1 MRVTVKAV
9 IFFDKNFAATGSS
22 YPYCVYCKELMFY
35 VNNQSSEEKVVGL
48 IENQLLYFLRCR
60 VSCNNLTRWGWKVSE
75 NSAIP
80 PIFTDEYMLQ
90 ETERIFGVTI
100 IEPLI
105 ISVDVELPRA
115 EKTI

>member
-1 MRVTVKAV
+1 M
-9 IFFDKNFAATGSS
+9 KN
-22 YPYCVYCKELMFY
+22 
-35 VNNQSSEEKVVGL
+35 
-48 IENQLLYFLRCR
+48 
-60 VSCNNLTRWGWKVSE
+60 WGWKVSE
-75 NSAIP
+75 NSAFP

-90 ETERIFGVTI
+90 ETERIFEVTI

>member
-1 MRVTVKAV
+1 MIYKIGLHTK
-9 IFFDKNFAATGSS
+9 IWKIGDK
-22 YPYCVYCKELMFY
+22 
-35 VNNQSSEEKVVGL
+35 
-48 IENQLLYFLRCR
+48 
-60 VSCNNLTRWGWKVSE
+60 KVSE

>member
-1 MRVTVKAV
+1 M
-9 IFFDKNFAATGSS
+9 KN
-22 YPYCVYCKELMFY
+22 
-35 VNNQSSEEKVVGL
+35 
-48 IENQLLYFLRCR
+48 
-60 VSCNNLTRWGWKVSE
+60 WGWKVSE

>member
-1 MRVTVKAV
+1 MLYRLPECERVCSGICSAFGKSVSEVVKKFEK
-9 IFFDKNFAATGSS
+9 ILLRDLQNRLTYKNM
-22 YPYCVYCKELMFY
+22 K
-35 VNNQSSEEKVVGL
+35 N
-48 IENQLLYFLRCR
+48 
-60 VSCNNLTRWGWKVSE
+60 WGWKVSE
-75 NSAIP
+75 NSAFP

-90 ETERIFGVTI
+90 ETERIFEVTI

>member
-1 MRVTVKAV
+1 M
-9 IFFDKNFAATGSS
+9 KN
-22 YPYCVYCKELMFY
+22 
-35 VNNQSSEEKVVGL
+35 
-48 IENQLLYFLRCR
+48 
-60 VSCNNLTRWGWKVSE
+60 WGWEISE

-90 ETERIFGVTI
+90 ETERIFEVTI